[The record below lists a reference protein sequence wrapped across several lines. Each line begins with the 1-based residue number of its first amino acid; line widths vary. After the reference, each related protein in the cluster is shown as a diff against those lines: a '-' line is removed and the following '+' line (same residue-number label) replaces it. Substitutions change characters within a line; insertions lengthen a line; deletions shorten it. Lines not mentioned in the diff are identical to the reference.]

1 MVSHQVIIALAGRQ
15 KYGYKNPNYG
25 NLSSPPEP
33 IKAWVLSPGNQQ
45 SVASIWS
52 QDRENDREREI
63 FSSSGQ
69 IYSTSQTL
77 KLTLSTCHDNLPLLN
92 ANIDFWRL
100 FLASK
105 NLKCPRQNARFMNFW
120 HSLLLITSFQTFL
133 SNMELTT
140 DELRDRSDRIVTI
153 LDSSVTRQKST
164 GKPLALHDD

>member
-1 MVSHQVIIALAGRQ
+1 MVI
-15 KYGYKNPNYG
+15 KNPNYG

-33 IKAWVLSPGNQQ
+33 IKAWVLSPGNQSQ
-45 SVASIWS
+45 SRISRKYLEPRSREWS
-52 QDRENDREREI
+52 WTGDFLLERA
-63 FSSSGQ
+63 
-69 IYSTSQTL
+69 
-77 KLTLSTCHDNLPLLN
+77 DLLN
-92 ANIDFWRL
+92 KSDVKAHSVNLSWQLALDKCKYRLFRL

-105 NLKCPRQNARFMNFW
+105 SLKMSETKCPIYEFLAFTTFKW
-120 HSLLLITSFQTFL
+120 PSFQTFL